1 MVTLAAGTGVTV
13 PARCASSR
21 TLGQRMADGSAA
33 DRMPTQGTN
42 PERVGVVI
50 PTVHRVALA
59 ERTVDH
65 VLQQRDVDVSVVVVT
80 DGASDEVRPRY
91 DLLRKL
97 DPERVRVVHQ
107 PAARGVSRARNL
119 GASLHDTPWLAFCDD
134 DDRWAPD
141 KLRRQLDA
149 IAEMPGAR
157 WAAVGCVIVDADDRI
172 IGNVHPPERGDVTDV
187 MLLRN
192 AVPCGGSGVLVERD
206 LFHDA
211 GGFDPAC
218 SNSEDW
224 DLWIRLALRSPLACV
239 DAPLVAYLM
248 HDNTTSGRVR
258 NLAASDVS
266 YIEDRYSNERAERR
280 LAFDPAVPAGWVAYR
295 QLRQGSGELAAQ
307 LAWQQFRRRPGARP
321 LAQAV
326 LARTAPKRAA
336 RIGDWSGAR
345 RTPEGW
351 RSDVE
356 RWLPSVS

>member
-1 MVTLAAGTGVTV
+1 MTDRHAASRLPTEE
-13 PARCASSR
+13 SS
-21 TLGQRMADGSAA
+21 
-33 DRMPTQGTN
+33 
-42 PERVGVVI
+42 ERVGVVI

-65 VLQQRDVDVSVVVVT
+65 VLQQRGVDVSVVVVT

-91 DLLRKL
+91 DLLKKL

-119 GASLHDTPWLAFCDD
+119 GASLHDTQWLAFCDD

-149 IAEMPGAR
+149 AAAMPGAR
-157 WAAVGCVIVDADDRI
+157 WCAVGCVMVDSDDRI
-172 IGNVHPPERGDVTDV
+172 IGTVRPPDAGDVGDA
-187 MLLRN
+187 LLLHN
-192 AVPCGGSGVLVERD
+192 AIPCGGSGVVVDRD

-258 NLAASDVS
+258 NLASSDVS
-266 YIEDRYSNERAERR
+266 YIEGRYADERAQRR
-280 LAFDPAVPAGWVAYR
+280 LAFDPAVPAEWVAYR
-295 QLRQGSGELAAQ
+295 QLRQGSGGLAAH
-307 LAWQQFRRRPGARP
+307 LAWQQFRRRPSARP

-326 LARTAPKRAA
+326 LAKAAPKRAA
-336 RIGDWSGAR
+336 RLGDWSGAR
-345 RTPEGW
+345 QTPDAW
-351 RSDVE
+351 RSDVQ
-356 RWLPSVS
+356 RWMPGAT